1 MCIRD
6 RRITIGGGFGKIS
19 KLGQGHLDLHSG
31 RSQVDLGWLA
41 KLAAGASASD
51 EVVDQIYA
59 ANTAMEVL
67 GIASQNKLH
76 LADLV
81 ANEARK
87 IALDV
92 LSSAPVA
99 LEVLIFDRSGQLVG
113 AANGW

>member
-6 RRITIGGGFGKIS
+6 R
-19 KLGQGHLDLHSG
+19 
-31 RSQVDLGWLA
+31 
-41 KLAAGASASD
+41 
-51 EVVDQIYA
+51 
-59 ANTAMEVL
+59 L